1 MRIIPIL
8 LLLFFSTV
16 AIDLH
21 GQCTGEPIVSFNLTS
36 TVVPSCNG
44 SLDGEITV
52 TLDGGEAPFS
62 YFLVLVDGSGNTPID
77 DKQNTSDQSVTFSGL
92 FSNSGLGS
100 YKVTVVTSN
109 NTTGVPPLLLCTT
122 REVSNIDLPQPD
134 LLEIAAD
141 ITDEC
146 TGENSGEIILNISG
160 GTPPYKIQWTGPTI
174 IPDDEVNPTG
184 LSPGTYQATVTDSE
198 GCTLTETLEVEP
210 RPEATISATGPTTIC
225 FGQTTTLQVVINNG
239 TGPYTVVIDTT
250 GANTLRTINNYN
262 VGDNIIIAPTV
273 DATYS
278 LVSVT
283 DSEGCSASVA
293 GSEPI
298 IVISLPTANAG
309 SDEEICSTDMLD
321 LAASDV
327 VPSAT
332 NFSSL
337 SWISS
342 GDGTFG
348 DPSALTPIYT
358 PGATDIS
365 TGSVT
370 LTLTANG
377 NGPCDPT
384 SDAMVLTL
392 TPGPTADAGSDEAIC
407 QGDILDLSTSTTLP
421 SAADFNS
428 LSWSSSGD
436 GAFDDPS
443 ALTPIYTPGAADIS
457 AGSVSLTLTANGY
470 GSCDPVSDLMV
481 LTLTPPPTTNAGS
494 DEEICSDTQFDLSLS
509 TTTPSATNFSS
520 LSWASSGDGSFDDA
534 TSLAPVYTPGAADLV
549 AGTVT
554 LTLTANGNNG
564 CNAFSDDMELTLT
577 AAPKASAGSDE
588 MVCQDDVFDFSTSST
603 NPTASNFNDLLW
615 SSSGDG
621 SFDNQSVLT
630 PIYTPGPGD
639 ITNGSVVLTLTANGN
654 GECLPASSTMTLTL
668 FPLPTASAGSDEAVC
683 QDDSHDFSTSTSI
696 PEAANFSSLAW
707 SSSGDGSFDDAAR
720 LTPVYTPGAADIAAG
735 SVILTL
741 TANGNAGCDPV
752 SNAMTL
758 AITTNPTANAGSDET
773 ICQGADFDLGT
784 STTLPSATNFSSLSW
799 SSSGDGTFSDPSTLT
814 PIYTPGATD
823 ISTGSVTLT
832 LTANG
837 NGPCD
842 PTSDAMV
849 LTLTPGPTADAGSDE
864 AICQGDIFD
873 LSTSTTLPSAADFNS
888 LSWSSSG
895 DGAFDD
901 PSALT
906 PIYTPGA
913 ADISAGSVSL
923 TLTANGYGSCDPV
936 SDLMVLTLTPPPT
949 TNAGSDEEICSDTQ
963 FDLSLSTTT
972 PSATNFSSL
981 SWASSGDGSFDDAT
995 SLAPVYTPGA
1005 ADLVAGTV
1013 TLTLTANGNNGC
1025 NAFSDDMEL
1034 TLTAA
1039 PKASAGSDEM
1049 VCQDD
1054 VFDFSTSSTNPT
1066 ASNFNDLL
1074 WSSSG
1079 DGSFDNQSVLTP
1091 IYTPGPGDITNGS
1104 VVLTLTA
1111 NGNGECLPASS
1122 TMTLTLFPLPTASA
1136 GSDEAV
1142 CQDDSHDF
1150 STSTSIP
1157 EAANFSSLAWS
1168 SSGDGSFDDAARLTP
1183 VYTPGAADIAAGS
1196 VILTLTANGNA
1207 GCDPVSNAMTLAITT
1222 NPTANA
1228 GSDETICQ
1236 GADFDLGTSTTLPSA
1251 TDFSSLSWISSGDG
1265 TFGDP
1270 SALTPIYTPGATD
1283 ISTGSVTLTLT
1294 ANGNGPCDPTSDAMV
1309 LTLTPG
1315 PTADAGSDEA
1325 ICQGDIF
1332 DLSTS
1337 TTLPSAADFNSLSW
1351 SSSGDGAFDDPSA
1364 LTPIY
1369 TPGAADISAGS
1380 VSLTLTAN
1388 GYGSCDPVSDLMV
1401 LTLTPPP
1408 TTNAGSDEE
1417 ICSDTQFD
1425 LSLSTTTPSAT
1436 NFSSLSWASS
1446 GDGSFD
1452 DATSLAPVYTP
1463 GAADLVAGTVTLT
1476 LTANGNNG
1484 CNAFSDDMELTLTA
1498 APKASAGSDEM
1509 VCQDDVFDFSTSSTN
1524 PTASNFNDLLWSSSG
1539 DGSFDNQSVLTPI
1552 YTPGPG
1558 DITNGS
1564 VVLTLTANGNG
1575 ECLPASS
1582 TMTLTLFPLPTA
1594 SAGSDEAVC
1603 QDDSHDFSTSTSI
1616 PEAANFSSLAWSSSG
1631 DGSFD
1636 DAARLTPVYTPGA
1649 ADIAAGSVILTLTAN
1664 GNAGCDPVS
1673 NAMTL
1678 AITTNP
1684 TANAG
1689 SDETICQGADFDLG
1703 TSTTL
1708 PSATDFSSLSWS
1720 SSGDGTF
1727 SDPSTLTPIYTPG
1740 ATDISTG
1747 SVTLTLTANGNGP
1760 CDPTS
1765 DAMVLTLTPGPTA
1778 DAGSD
1783 EAICQGDIFDLSTST
1798 TLPSAADFN
1807 SLSWS
1812 SSGDGAFDDPSALTP
1827 IYTPGAADISAGSVS
1842 LTLTASSDGSCANDS
1857 DAIMLTI
1864 TPNPTA
1870 DAGSDETICQGAD
1883 FDFSTSASP
1892 PNATDFSSLSWIS
1905 IGDGTFSDPS
1915 ALKPIYTPGVAD
1927 ISTGSVTLTLTA
1939 NGNGL
1944 CDPASDA
1951 MVLTLTPGPTANA
1964 GSDEAIC
1971 QGDDFDLGTSTT
1983 LPSAAD
1989 FSSLSWSSSGDGT
2002 FSDPSALTPI
2012 YSPGATDISAG
2023 SVTLTLTANGSGFCD
2038 PTSDAM
2044 VLTLTPGPTA
2054 DAGSDEAICQ
2064 GDDFDHSTSASL
2076 PSAADFSSLSW
2087 SSSGDGAFDDP
2098 SALTPI
2104 YTPGAA
2110 DISAGSVSLTLTASS
2125 DGSCA
2130 NDSDAMMLTITPNPT
2145 ADAGSDETI
2154 CQGADFDFSTSAS
2167 PPNATDFSSLSWIS
2181 IGDGTFSDPSTL
2193 TPIYTPGAT
2202 DISTGSV
2209 TLTLTA
2215 NGNGP
2220 CDPTSDAMVLTLTPG
2235 PTADAGSDEAICQGD
2250 IFDLSTST
2258 TLPSAADFN
2267 SLSWS
2272 SSGDGAF
2279 DDPSALTPIYTPG
2292 AADISAGSVSLTLTA
2307 SSDGSCANDS
2317 DAIMLT
2323 ITPNPTADAGSDE
2336 TICQGADFD
2345 FSTSASPPNAT
2356 DFSSLSWIS
2365 IGDGTFSDPSA
2376 LKPIYTPGVAD
2387 ISTGSVTL
2395 TLTANGNG
2403 LCDPASDAMVLTLTP
2418 GPTAN
2423 AGSDEAI
2430 CQGDDFDLGTSTTLP
2445 SAADFSSLS
2454 WSSSG
2459 DGTFSDPSTLTPIYA
2474 PGATDISAGSV
2485 TLTLTANG
2493 SGFCDP
2499 TSDAMVLTLTPGPTA
2514 DAGSD
2519 EAICQ
2524 GDDFDHSTSAS
2535 LPSAADFSSLSWSS
2549 SGDGAFDDPSAL
2561 TPIYTPGAADISAGS
2576 VTLTLTANGNG
2587 LCPSNSDDMT
2597 LGIAPL
2603 PTATLS
2609 GDASTCPGQEANLT
2623 VELTGV
2629 APWTFVYSDGTNNF
2643 AEIIASSPFT
2653 IPVTPMITTTYSAVS
2668 VVDANCTGNV
2678 EGTALVQ
2685 VSPAKEV
2692 TINIDEVAEIPGE
2705 EVSVPV
2711 RLVDFENLMS
2721 MQFTVIWDEALLQY
2735 DRIANINLGNIG
2747 DTSFGLEEV
2756 ANGKLSFAWST
2767 ASFTDTVIVDNTVIF
2782 DIVFTIPATVL
2793 CSDAPITVDE
2803 SREIPRPILFT
2814 DENLCHANVM
2824 VDGGNVDI
2832 QATVSISSS
2841 DDDNLIC
2848 FGELVTFTAL
2858 PGGLANYD
2866 FYLNG
2871 GIVQSGASNV
2881 YVNSSLVDEDL
2892 INVIISDAQSCALS
2906 ANGIVTNVNQINISP
2921 DITPI
2926 SGCGGS
2932 DGAIEL
2938 TITGGSG
2945 NYAYLWSG
2953 PGIVAGD
2960 ETNKDQSGLIRGFYQ
2975 VTVTDNVSSCVESLD
2990 IELKEPVSFTL
3001 SAEKTD
3007 VSTTGGSDGSID
3019 LTITGGT
3026 GPFQINWTGPNEFTS
3041 TEQDLTDLFA
3051 GTYTA
3056 TVTDLDNGCTDAIV
3070 VEITQPISGLVLNA
3084 TKTDVSTCGAMD
3096 GTINLSVEGGSGNYE
3111 VSWTGPN
3118 GFTSNDQ
3125 NLTGLGGG
3133 QYVATVIDRVTRLTA
3148 QWIVVVAEPDGFF
3161 LEALA
3166 TDIVYCNST
3175 DGTINLTVRGGS
3187 GDFAYQWRDLSGLG
3201 FTSTDEDISDLA
3213 QGIYRAVVTDNASGC
3228 MDSIDAEVGRPAI
3241 CELPCGLMVESST
3254 NNTSCPDTEDG
3265 AAVINIISGG
3275 SGPGN
3280 YYVSVDTG
3288 KTFIPFLGQ
3297 DITTIIDRGQGSYLY
3312 IVRDTITG
3320 CSDTTIANVGI
3331 STNLLANVSVSD
3343 AGCTEDDGTITFNVS
3358 GGLVPFEV
3366 EIIDAEGNV
3375 TSQTGTGFFE
3385 FDNLIPGEY
3394 LYNVREQS
3402 GCEIVASDALVVGV
3416 DCGTGCGSLVASA
3429 RDFEDATC
3437 ATEPNGKAVIDVLG
3451 GSSPYEYAV
3460 DGVSWTPFI
3469 SGNVIEFLP
3478 PDGTYNIAIRQDA
3491 DNADCRTT
3499 VSVTINGPDEIVLET
3514 PIITTQKASCNQF
3527 DGVVKIGRVVGGTG
3541 SYTYQIDEQFVTLPA
3556 DSIIDELKAGM
3567 HTFSVIDEVACQA
3580 DFTFEVESPGV
3591 VIATIVDI
3599 PVNCDAIDQKAGLRI
3614 EIDFGL
3620 TTLPGPYS
3628 AAIAKTNDPDNITV
3642 YEIPDNGILTVLG
3655 LDKDFYTV
3663 DVSSGTDGGCTY
3675 TESVGVF
3682 GGAYPVAFEIIDYDT
3697 IVSCV
3702 DDLGYITIGNV
3713 TGDPDTTF
3721 IVQLLSGSSEILETY
3736 QVDILAFE
3744 GGFTIDESNSDK
3756 IVAGNYFVRIIQNQD
3771 DCAGVAIV
3779 SDLIVIAEPTG
3790 VLGFEVLSDAVSV
3803 ADRPTGNISGEVLP
3817 SGGNPYEAR
3826 IQLIEPLL
3834 ELNLAE
3840 IRAFNAR
3847 RKWDVVP
3854 PSTDDLN
3861 RYPHVFDTLW
3871 AGTYEIGVRDIYG
3884 CEYYMEHSIGYDE
3897 NIFIPNIF
3905 TPNGDGF
3912 NDTFYI
3918 RNLPESGTQIVI
3930 TNRSGFVVFQSD
3942 DYNLDN
3948 FWDGGDV
3955 ADGVYYYN
3963 VKTVNGESY
3972 KGWVEKWSAVR
3983 P

>member
-62 YFLVLVDGSGNTPID
+62 YFLVLVDGSGTTPID

-109 NTTGVPPLLLCTT
+109 NTTGIPPLLLCTT

-160 GTPPYKIQWTGPTI
+160 GTPPYEIRWTGPTA
-174 IPDDEVNPTG
+174 IPDEEVNPTG

-348 DPSALTPIYT
+348 DPSA
-358 PGATDIS
+358 
-365 TGSVT
+365 
-370 LTLTANG
+370 
-377 NGPCDPT
+377 
-384 SDAMVLTL
+384 
-392 TPGPTADAGSDEAIC
+392 
-407 QGDILDLSTSTTLP
+407 
-421 SAADFNS
+421 
-428 LSWSSSGD
+428 
-436 GAFDDPS
+436 
-443 ALTPIYTPGAADIS
+443 
-457 AGSVSLTLTANGY
+457 
-470 GSCDPVSDLMV
+470 
-481 LTLTPPPTTNAGS
+481 
-494 DEEICSDTQFDLSLS
+494 
-509 TTTPSATNFSS
+509 
-520 LSWASSGDGSFDDA
+520 
-534 TSLAPVYTPGAADLV
+534 
-549 AGTVT
+549 
-554 LTLTANGNNG
+554 
-564 CNAFSDDMELTLT
+564 
-577 AAPKASAGSDE
+577 
-588 MVCQDDVFDFSTSST
+588 
-603 NPTASNFNDLLW
+603 
-615 SSSGDG
+615 
-621 SFDNQSVLT
+621 
-630 PIYTPGPGD
+630 
-639 ITNGSVVLTLTANGN
+639 
-654 GECLPASSTMTLTL
+654 
-668 FPLPTASAGSDEAVC
+668 
-683 QDDSHDFSTSTSI
+683 
-696 PEAANFSSLAW
+696 
-707 SSSGDGSFDDAAR
+707 
-720 LTPVYTPGAADIAAG
+720 
-735 SVILTL
+735 
-741 TANGNAGCDPV
+741 
-752 SNAMTL
+752 
-758 AITTNPTANAGSDET
+758 
-773 ICQGADFDLGT
+773 
-784 STTLPSATNFSSLSW
+784 
-799 SSSGDGTFSDPSTLT
+799 LT

-1892 PNATDFSSLSWIS
+1892 PNATYFSSLSWIS

-1915 ALKPIYTPGVAD
+1915 ALTPIYSPGAAD
-1927 ISTGSVTLTLTA
+1927 VSAGSVTLTLTA
-1939 NGNGL
+1939 KGNGS
-1944 CDPASDA
+1944 CAPTSDA
-1951 MVLTLTPGPTANA
+1951 MVLILTPGPAADA
-1964 GSDEAIC
+1964 GSDETIC
-1971 QGDDFDLGTSTT
+1971 QGDDFDLSTSTT

-2023 SVTLTLTANGSGFCD
+2023 SVTLTLTANGNGPCD

-2044 VLTLTPGPTA
+2044 VLTLTSEPSV

-2064 GDDFDHSTSASL
+2064 GDDFDLSTSTTLPSAADFNSLSWSSSGDGTFSDPSALTPIYSPGAADVSAGSVTLTLTAKGNGSCAPTSDAMVLILTPGPAADAGSDETICQGDDFDLSTSTTL

-2087 SSSGDGAFDDP
+2087 SSSGDGTFSDP

-2104 YTPGAA
+2104 Y
-2110 DISAGSVSLTLTASS
+2110 S
-2125 DGSCA
+2125 
-2130 NDSDAMMLTITPNPT
+2130 
-2145 ADAGSDETI
+2145 
-2154 CQGADFDFSTSAS
+2154 
-2167 PPNATDFSSLSWIS
+2167 
-2181 IGDGTFSDPSTL
+2181 
-2193 TPIYTPGAT
+2193 PGAT
-2202 DISTGSV
+2202 DISAGSV

-2220 CDPTSDAMVLTLTPG
+2220 CDPTSDAMVLTLTSEPSV
-2235 PTADAGSDEAICQGD
+2235 DAGSDEAICQGD
-2250 IFDLSTST
+2250 DFDLSTST

-2317 DAIMLT
+2317 DAMMLT

-2609 GDASTCPGQEANLT
+2609 GDASICPGQEANLT

-2747 DTSFGLEEV
+2747 DTSFGLGEV

-2767 ASFTDTVIVDNTVIF
+2767 ASFTDTVIVDNTAIF
-2782 DIVFTIPATVL
+2782 DIVFSIPATVL

-2960 ETNKDQSGLIRGFYQ
+2960 ETNKDQTGLIRGFYQ

>member
-225 FGQTTTLQVVINNG
+225 FGETTTLQVAVNNG

-250 GANTLRTINNYN
+250 GNTLRTINNYN

-332 NFSSL
+332 DFSSL

-342 GDGTFG
+342 GDGTFS

-407 QGDILDLSTSTTLP
+407 QGDDFDLSTSTTLP

-481 LTLTPPPTTNAGS
+481 LTLTPPPTANAGS

-564 CNAFSDDMELTLT
+564 CNAFADDMELTLT
-577 AAPKASAGSDE
+577 AAPTASAGSDE
-588 MVCQDDVFDFSTSST
+588 IVCQDDVFDFSTSST

-621 SFDNQSVLT
+621 SFDNQS
-630 PIYTPGPGD
+630 I
-639 ITNGSVVLTLTANGN
+639 
-654 GECLPASSTMTLTL
+654 
-668 FPLPTASAGSDEAVC
+668 
-683 QDDSHDFSTSTSI
+683 
-696 PEAANFSSLAW
+696 
-707 SSSGDGSFDDAAR
+707 
-720 LTPVYTPGAADIAAG
+720 
-735 SVILTL
+735 
-741 TANGNAGCDPV
+741 
-752 SNAMTL
+752 
-758 AITTNPTANAGSDET
+758 
-773 ICQGADFDLGT
+773 
-784 STTLPSATNFSSLSW
+784 
-799 SSSGDGTFSDPSTLT
+799 
-814 PIYTPGATD
+814 
-823 ISTGSVTLT
+823 
-832 LTANG
+832 
-837 NGPCD
+837 
-842 PTSDAMV
+842 
-849 LTLTPGPTADAGSDE
+849 
-864 AICQGDIFD
+864 
-873 LSTSTTLPSAADFNS
+873 
-888 LSWSSSG
+888 
-895 DGAFDD
+895 
-901 PSALT
+901 
-906 PIYTPGA
+906 
-913 ADISAGSVSL
+913 
-923 TLTANGYGSCDPV
+923 
-936 SDLMVLTLTPPPT
+936 
-949 TNAGSDEEICSDTQ
+949 
-963 FDLSLSTTT
+963 
-972 PSATNFSSL
+972 
-981 SWASSGDGSFDDAT
+981 
-995 SLAPVYTPGA
+995 
-1005 ADLVAGTV
+1005 
-1013 TLTLTANGNNGC
+1013 
-1025 NAFSDDMEL
+1025 
-1034 TLTAA
+1034 
-1039 PKASAGSDEM
+1039 
-1049 VCQDD
+1049 
-1054 VFDFSTSSTNPT
+1054 
-1066 ASNFNDLL
+1066 
-1074 WSSSG
+1074 
-1079 DGSFDNQSVLTP
+1079 LTP

-1325 ICQGDIF
+1325 ICQGDDF

-1408 TTNAGSDEE
+1408 TANAGSDEE

-1484 CNAFSDDMELTLTA
+1484 CNAFADDMELTLTA
-1498 APKASAGSDEM
+1498 APTASAGSDEM

-1539 DGSFDNQSVLTPI
+1539 DGSFDNQSILTPI

-1689 SDETICQGADFDLG
+1689 SDETICQGADFDFS
-1703 TSTTL
+1703 TSAS
-1708 PSATDFSSLSWS
+1708 PPNATDFSSLSWI

-1727 SDPSTLTPIYTPG
+1727 SDPSALTPIYTPG

-1783 EAICQGDIFDLSTST
+1783 EAICQGDDFDLSTST

-1857 DAIMLTI
+1857 DAMMLTI

-1905 IGDGTFSDPS
+1905 IGDGTFIDPS
-1915 ALKPIYTPGVAD
+1915 TLKPIYTPGVAD

-1939 NGNGL
+1939 NGNGP

-2181 IGDGTFSDPSTL
+2181 IGDGTFSDPSAL
-2193 TPIYTPGAT
+2193 KPIYTPGVA

-2215 NGNGP
+2215 NGNGL
-2220 CDPTSDAMVLTLTPG
+2220 CDPASDAMVLTLTPG
-2235 PTADAGSDEAICQGD
+2235 PTANAGSDEAICQGD
-2250 IFDLSTST
+2250 DFDLGTST
-2258 TLPSAADFN
+2258 TLPSAADFS

-2279 DDPSALTPIYTPG
+2279 DDPSALTPTYTPG

-2317 DAIMLT
+2317 DAMMLT

-2459 DGTFSDPSTLTPIYA
+2459 DGTFSDPSTLTPIYT

-2561 TPIYTPGAADISAGS
+2561 TTIYTPGAADISAGS

-2587 LCPSNSDDMT
+2587 LCQSNSDDMT

-2609 GDASTCPGQEANLT
+2609 GDASICPGQEANLT

-3175 DGTINLTVRGGS
+3175 DGTISLTVRGGS

-3527 DGVVKIGRVVGGTG
+3527 DGAVKIGRVVGGTG

-3620 TTLPGPYS
+3620 TTLTGPYS

-3642 YEIPDNGILTVLG
+3642 YEIPDNGILIVLG

-3744 GGFTIDESNSDK
+3744 GAFTIDESNSDK

>member
-1 MRIIPIL
+1 LKQSSMRILPIFL
-8 LLLFFSTV
+8 LLAFSIFT
-16 AIDLH
+16 IDLH
-21 GQCTGEPIVSFNLTS
+21 GQCTGEPIVSFELAS
-36 TVVPSCNG
+36 TVNPSCNG
-44 SLDGEITV
+44 SNDGEITV
-52 TLDGGEAPFS
+52 TLEGGEAPFS
-62 YFLVLVDGSGNTPID
+62 YFLVLVSGTGTSLIQEI
-77 DKQNTSDQSVTFSGL
+77 QNTTDQSVTFSGL

-100 YKVTVVTSN
+100 YKVTVFTSN
-109 NTTGVPPLLLCTT
+109 NTTGFPPLLLCST
-122 REVSNIDLPQPD
+122 RETSNIDLPQPD

-141 ITDEC
+141 ITNEC
-146 TGENSGEIILNISG
+146 TGENSGEINLNISG
-160 GTPPYKIQWTGPTI
+160 GTPPYEIQWTGPTI

-184 LSPGTYQATVTDSE
+184 LRPGTYQATITDSKE
-198 GCTLTETLEVEP
+198 CSLTETLVVEP
-210 RPEATISATGPTTIC
+210 RPEAALSATGPTTIC
-225 FGQTTTLQVVINNG
+225 FGETTTLQVAVNNG

-250 GANTLRTINNYN
+250 GNTLRTINNYN

-332 NFSSL
+332 N
-337 SWISS
+337 
-342 GDGTFG
+342 
-348 DPSALTPIYT
+348 
-358 PGATDIS
+358 
-365 TGSVT
+365 
-370 LTLTANG
+370 
-377 NGPCDPT
+377 
-384 SDAMVLTL
+384 
-392 TPGPTADAGSDEAIC
+392 
-407 QGDILDLSTSTTLP
+407 
-421 SAADFNS
+421 
-428 LSWSSSGD
+428 
-436 GAFDDPS
+436 
-443 ALTPIYTPGAADIS
+443 
-457 AGSVSLTLTANGY
+457 
-470 GSCDPVSDLMV
+470 
-481 LTLTPPPTTNAGS
+481 
-494 DEEICSDTQFDLSLS
+494 
-509 TTTPSATNFSS
+509 
-520 LSWASSGDGSFDDA
+520 
-534 TSLAPVYTPGAADLV
+534 
-549 AGTVT
+549 
-554 LTLTANGNNG
+554 
-564 CNAFSDDMELTLT
+564 
-577 AAPKASAGSDE
+577 
-588 MVCQDDVFDFSTSST
+588 
-603 NPTASNFNDLLW
+603 
-615 SSSGDG
+615 
-621 SFDNQSVLT
+621 
-630 PIYTPGPGD
+630 
-639 ITNGSVVLTLTANGN
+639 
-654 GECLPASSTMTLTL
+654 
-668 FPLPTASAGSDEAVC
+668 
-683 QDDSHDFSTSTSI
+683 
-696 PEAANFSSLAW
+696 
-707 SSSGDGSFDDAAR
+707 
-720 LTPVYTPGAADIAAG
+720 
-735 SVILTL
+735 
-741 TANGNAGCDPV
+741 
-752 SNAMTL
+752 
-758 AITTNPTANAGSDET
+758 
-773 ICQGADFDLGT
+773 
-784 STTLPSATNFSSLSW
+784 
-799 SSSGDGTFSDPSTLT
+799 
-814 PIYTPGATD
+814 
-823 ISTGSVTLT
+823 
-832 LTANG
+832 
-837 NGPCD
+837 
-842 PTSDAMV
+842 
-849 LTLTPGPTADAGSDE
+849 
-864 AICQGDIFD
+864 
-873 LSTSTTLPSAADFNS
+873 
-888 LSWSSSG
+888 
-895 DGAFDD
+895 
-901 PSALT
+901 
-906 PIYTPGA
+906 
-913 ADISAGSVSL
+913 
-923 TLTANGYGSCDPV
+923 
-936 SDLMVLTLTPPPT
+936 
-949 TNAGSDEEICSDTQ
+949 
-963 FDLSLSTTT
+963 
-972 PSATNFSSL
+972 
-981 SWASSGDGSFDDAT
+981 
-995 SLAPVYTPGA
+995 
-1005 ADLVAGTV
+1005 
-1013 TLTLTANGNNGC
+1013 
-1025 NAFSDDMEL
+1025 
-1034 TLTAA
+1034 
-1039 PKASAGSDEM
+1039 
-1049 VCQDD
+1049 
-1054 VFDFSTSSTNPT
+1054 
-1066 ASNFNDLL
+1066 
-1074 WSSSG
+1074 
-1079 DGSFDNQSVLTP
+1079 
-1091 IYTPGPGDITNGS
+1091 
-1104 VVLTLTA
+1104 
-1111 NGNGECLPASS
+1111 
-1122 TMTLTLFPLPTASA
+1122 
-1136 GSDEAV
+1136 
-1142 CQDDSHDF
+1142 
-1150 STSTSIP
+1150 
-1157 EAANFSSLAWS
+1157 
-1168 SSGDGSFDDAARLTP
+1168 
-1183 VYTPGAADIAAGS
+1183 
-1196 VILTLTANGNA
+1196 
-1207 GCDPVSNAMTLAITT
+1207 
-1222 NPTANA
+1222 
-1228 GSDETICQ
+1228 
-1236 GADFDLGTSTTLPSA
+1236 
-1251 TDFSSLSWISSGDG
+1251 FSSLSWISSGDG

-1727 SDPSTLTPIYTPG
+1727 SDPTTLTPIYTPG

-1892 PNATDFSSLSWIS
+1892 PNATYFSSLSWISIGDGTFSDPSALTPIYSPGAADVSAGSVTLTLTAKGNGSCAPTSDAMVLILTPGPAADAGSDETICQGDDFDLSTSTTLPSAADFSSLSWSSSGDGTFSDPSALTPIYSPGATDISAGSVTLTLTANGNGPCDPTSDAMVLTLTSEPSVDAGSDEAICQGDDFDLSTSTTLPSAADFNSLSWSSSGDGAFDDPSALTPVYTPGAADIGAGSVSLTLTASSDGSCANDSDAMMLTITPNPTADAGSDEAICQGADFDFSTSASPPNATDFSSLSWIS
-1905 IGDGTFSDPS
+1905 SGDGTFSDPS

-1983 LPSAAD
+1983 LPSATD

-2002 FSDPSALTPI
+2002 FSDPSTLTPI
-2012 YSPGATDISAG
+2012 YTPGATDISAG

-2098 SALTPI
+2098 SALT
-2104 YTPGAA
+2104 T
-2110 DISAGSVSLTLTASS
+2110 
-2125 DGSCA
+2125 
-2130 NDSDAMMLTITPNPT
+2130 
-2145 ADAGSDETI
+2145 
-2154 CQGADFDFSTSAS
+2154 
-2167 PPNATDFSSLSWIS
+2167 
-2181 IGDGTFSDPSTL
+2181 
-2193 TPIYTPGAT
+2193 
-2202 DISTGSV
+2202 
-2209 TLTLTA
+2209 
-2215 NGNGP
+2215 
-2220 CDPTSDAMVLTLTPG
+2220 
-2235 PTADAGSDEAICQGD
+2235 
-2250 IFDLSTST
+2250 
-2258 TLPSAADFN
+2258 
-2267 SLSWS
+2267 
-2272 SSGDGAF
+2272 
-2279 DDPSALTPIYTPG
+2279 
-2292 AADISAGSVSLTLTA
+2292 
-2307 SSDGSCANDS
+2307 
-2317 DAIMLT
+2317 
-2323 ITPNPTADAGSDE
+2323 
-2336 TICQGADFD
+2336 
-2345 FSTSASPPNAT
+2345 
-2356 DFSSLSWIS
+2356 
-2365 IGDGTFSDPSA
+2365 
-2376 LKPIYTPGVAD
+2376 
-2387 ISTGSVTL
+2387 
-2395 TLTANGNG
+2395 
-2403 LCDPASDAMVLTLTP
+2403 
-2418 GPTAN
+2418 
-2423 AGSDEAI
+2423 
-2430 CQGDDFDLGTSTTLP
+2430 
-2445 SAADFSSLS
+2445 
-2454 WSSSG
+2454 
-2459 DGTFSDPSTLTPIYA
+2459 
-2474 PGATDISAGSV
+2474 
-2485 TLTLTANG
+2485 
-2493 SGFCDP
+2493 
-2499 TSDAMVLTLTPGPTA
+2499 
-2514 DAGSD
+2514 
-2519 EAICQ
+2519 
-2524 GDDFDHSTSAS
+2524 
-2535 LPSAADFSSLSWSS
+2535 
-2549 SGDGAFDDPSAL
+2549 
-2561 TPIYTPGAADISAGS
+2561 IYTPGAADISAGS

-2587 LCPSNSDDMT
+2587 LCQSNSDDMT

-2609 GDASTCPGQEANLT
+2609 GDASICPGQEANLT

-2747 DTSFGLEEV
+2747 DTSFGLGEV

-2767 ASFTDTVIVDNTVIF
+2767 ASFTDTVIVDNTAIF
-2782 DIVFTIPATVL
+2782 DIVFSIPATVL

-2960 ETNKDQSGLIRGFYQ
+2960 ETNKDQTGLIRGFYQ